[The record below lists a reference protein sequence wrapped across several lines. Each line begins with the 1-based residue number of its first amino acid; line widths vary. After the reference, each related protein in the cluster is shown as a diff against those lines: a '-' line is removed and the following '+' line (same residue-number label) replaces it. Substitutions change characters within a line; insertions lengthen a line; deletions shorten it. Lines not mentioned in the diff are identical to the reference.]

1 MLVLCQAVCHGLRS
15 TDGHGRRALC
25 THRAPAISAPRL
37 PTNKNLAI
45 SVPCGKSRRVLW
57 GEKEMCEL
65 TSEDVPGEWALEA
78 GLGAG

>member
-1 MLVLCQAVCHGLRS
+1 MDMAGVLS
-15 TDGHGRRALC
+15 AL
-25 THRAPAISAPRL
+25 TEHQPSVPPASP
-37 PTNKNLAI
+37 PTKNLAI
-45 SVPCGKSRRVLW
+45 SIPCGKSRRVLW